1 MNQGNGWRRLGNVF
15 HLGVKEL
22 RSLLADK
29 VLLLLIV
36 WAFTGA
42 IFEAATGQSQELHH
56 VPVAVADA
64 DRSPLSARIAATLHP
79 PYFRVPEAI
88 AAADIDAALDAGRY
102 SFILVFPPNFER
114 DLAAGRRPELQLH
127 IDATLVS
134 QAFIGAGYIRNYAQA
149 EVDEFLAGRPKD
161 EEARV
166 RLVTRARFNP
176 NLTGLWFGGVM
187 EAVNN
192 VTMLAIILV
201 GAAYIRER
209 EHGTLEHLLAM
220 PLKPIEVMLA
230 KIWANG
236 FAVFLGV
243 GFAVIVMV
251 RELLRVP
258 IAGSIPLF
266 LCGTAFYLYSAAS
279 MGIFLGTLARS
290 MPQFGLLTILTIIP
304 LQLLSGGIT
313 PRESMPELVQNL
325 MLATPTTYYVRLS
338 QGILYRGAGLDVVW
352 PDFLAMVGLGALFF
366 VLALLRFRRS
376 ITLTQ
381 V

>member
-1 MNQGNGWRRLGNVF
+1 
-15 HLGVKEL
+15 
-22 RSLLADK
+22 
-29 VLLLLIV
+29 
-36 WAFTGA
+36 
-42 IFEAATGQSQELHH
+42 
-56 VPVAVADA
+56 
-64 DRSPLSARIAATLHP
+64 
-79 PYFRVPEAI
+79 
-88 AAADIDAALDAGRY
+88 
-102 SFILVFPPNFER
+102 
-114 DLAAGRRPELQLH
+114 
-127 IDATLVS
+127 
-134 QAFIGAGYIRNYAQA
+134 
-149 EVDEFLAGRPKD
+149 
-161 EEARV
+161 
-166 RLVTRARFNP
+166 
-176 NLTGLWFGGVM
+176 
-187 EAVNN
+187 
-192 VTMLAIILV
+192 
-201 GAAYIRER
+201 
-209 EHGTLEHLLAM
+209 
-220 PLKPIEVMLA
+220 
-230 KIWANG
+230 
-236 FAVFLGV
+236 
-243 GFAVIVMV
+243 V

-366 VLALLRFRRS
+366 VFALLRFRRS